1 MNLELLNW
9 ADVRRTRGGGNSLQY
24 GMKIN
29 VSGHSNTLRFR
40 LAMCTSFYWA
50 GVERQEWAA
59 VADFSNMP

>member
-9 ADVRRTRGGGNSLQY
+9 ADMRRTRGGGNSLQY

-40 LAMCTSFYWA
+40 
-50 GVERQEWAA
+50 
-59 VADFSNMP
+59 FSNLHQLLLGGCGKTRVGCSS